1 MGWDGMG
8 WDGMGWDGDGMARG
22 VEDFPR
28 DLAEHERLAISAP
41 HSDRLHP
48 SSSVGRRRHLRPM
61 LHSWD

>member
-1 MGWDGMG
+1 MGW
-8 WDGMGWDGDGMARG
+8 DGMARG